1 MASVTAQSRNHVVLN
16 ASRYVCLWGR
26 VRARRVR
33 SRPVSHLLVYL
44 NEMTRCSGAL
54 LHAVLFESCTDVGM
68 TVFRRPAGQSDRQQ
82 QQQRRRRQQKIPT
95 QLWKTTAVECWSID
109 MVTAAAVAA
118 AEYATGIQIAWLQVR
133 VNSTV
138 FYECNQGLG
147 HFYVY
152 NTVHWLLW
160 CLLFLFFHRPILFSF
175 LSISF
180 FSFFVPCVQITRRPM
195 TVFSYVDLMTIRLGR
210 RESLFRVECIFFSR
224 WSFKRYFSYSWYEFR
239 SIH

>member
-95 QLWKTTAVECWSID
+95 QLWKTTAVE
-109 MVTAAAVAA
+109 ML
-118 AEYATGIQIAWLQVR
+118 EYR
-133 VNSTV
+133 H
-138 FYECNQGLG
+138 G
-147 HFYVY
+147 H
-152 NTVHWLLW
+152 
-160 CLLFLFFHRPILFSF
+160 
-175 LSISF
+175 
-180 FSFFVPCVQITRRPM
+180 
-195 TVFSYVDLMTIRLGR
+195 GR
-210 RESLFRVECIFFSR
+210 RGRRCGIRNRHTNSLITSSGELYRVLWMQSR
-224 WSFKRYFSYSWYEFR
+224 ARTFLCL
-239 SIH
+239 